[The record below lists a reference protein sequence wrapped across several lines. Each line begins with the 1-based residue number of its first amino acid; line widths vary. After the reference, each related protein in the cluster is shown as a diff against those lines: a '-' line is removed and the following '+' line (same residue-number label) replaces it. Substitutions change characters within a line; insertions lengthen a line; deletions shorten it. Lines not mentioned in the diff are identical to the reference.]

1 VSKAIAALSEDTVAA
16 AADPA
21 AAATALTEHATLLTE
36 AIASAK
42 TVISTFGESAAK

>member
-1 VSKAIAALSEDTVAA
+1 VITL

-42 TVISTFGESAAK
+42 AVISTFGESTAK